1 MAPQDESIPVPQWAL
16 RQDLV
21 KDKAHAAFM
30 AGAALNSL
38 DRIVRS
44 QSVWAGAWR
53 QRLAIKCGVAACRL
67 AGRSEDELALRDVWA
82 LRPNALKGGETGA
95 IGTLGPGG
103 SLYAAWRCLAA
114 GEAAADAVALEHI
127 ADLLGLAHNG
137 QLNALP
143 GQLDDIA
150 SAGLGAPFAAAAA
163 AARTVALAPDAE
175 PLAWWLADFVLAQT
189 MSWPRPIPLFMGQAF
204 STAFRTDA
212 GRRTRLKP
220 GDSGFELALC
230 LALTDGATQACRLAA
245 EIGRRATRLKEVT
258 PQLRAKG
265 ACDAIRQLLDDDAV
279 PGTLATSRLSR
290 FASRRLFQRLEDLGA
305 VQELSGRT
313 TFKLFGL

>member
-1 MAPQDESIPVPQWAL
+1 MAPQEESIPVPQWAL

-44 QSVWAGAWR
+44 QSVWAGTWR
-53 QRLAIKCGVAACRL
+53 QRLAIRCGVAACRL

-82 LRPNALKGGETGA
+82 LRPKAIKGAEAGA
-95 IGTLGPGG
+95 LGPGG

-114 GEAAADAVALEHI
+114 GDAATDAVTLEHI
-127 ADLLGLAHNG
+127 ADLLGLAHDG
-137 QLNALP
+137 RLNALP
-143 GQLDDIA
+143 GQLEDVA
-150 SAGLGAPFAAAAA
+150 SAGLAPPFAAAAA
-163 AARTVALAPDAE
+163 VARTVALAPDAE
-175 PLAWWLADFVLAQT
+175 PLAWWLADLILAQT
-189 MSWPRPIPLFMGQAF
+189 MSWPRPVPLFMGQAF

-230 LALTDGATQACRLAA
+230 LALTEGAAQACRLAA
-245 EIGRRATRLKEVT
+245 EIARRATRLKEVT

-265 ACDAIRQLLDDDAV
+265 AGDAIRQLLDEDAV

-305 VQELSGRT
+305 VRELSGRT
-313 TFKLFGL
+313 SFKLFGL